1 MSFIHHSSFILHP
14 YLMSHTVT
22 LFEHEYT
29 DGFGWTGREY
39 AALESLRRAAGA
51 EVLRATVRGG
61 RRELQA
67 AQYVGVVR
75 LGARTVQVLP
85 KIYRARA
92 ARDDKERATE
102 ATRNLLY
109 LLAYAGRLPVRE
121 HELAALLRAGADWFE
136 ILTRLFATHLR
147 AEWQRGAH
155 RHYQTVEDELPV
167 LKGQWRIAAQL
178 RHPLRR
184 HVFSVAYDEFTA
196 DNALNRVFRFVVERL
211 WHWTRDGG
219 NRRLLGELRE
229 WLDEVTLVPR
239 LTAAAAAPA
248 LLTRLS
254 QRFTPLLNLA
264 RLFLSGGALQ
274 LAAGDLDTFAFVFDM
289 NQLFESF
296 IINFIRRHRAEVLPP
311 TLAACDLL
319 AQTRGATRYLAHDAR
334 GHEVFQLKPDLAF
347 QQAGTFPLLLDAKY
361 KRLDPAD
368 RRLGIAPADIYQ
380 IHAYAYRYDCPRIL
394 LLYPQTADMPAPLR
408 AHFTLKDG
416 RKMISAATVNL
427 RVDLSTM
434 QARRELMNE
443 LQDLLAQ
450 TTLQG
455 EHDADTD
462 SY

>member
-1 MSFIHHSSFILHP
+1 MP
-14 YLMSHTVT
+14 HTVT

-29 DGFGWTGREY
+29 DGFGWTDREY
-39 AALESLRRAAGA
+39 ATLERLRRATGA

-61 RRELQA
+61 GRRELQA
-67 AQYVGVVR
+67 TQYVGVVR
-75 LGARTVQVLP
+75 LGRRAVQVLP
-85 KIYRARA
+85 KIHRARA
-92 ARDDKERATE
+92 GGGDADERATE

-121 HELAALLRAGADWFE
+121 HELASLLRAGGDWFE

-147 AEWQRGAH
+147 EEWQRGAH
-155 RHYQTVEDELPV
+155 RHYQAVEDKSPV
-167 LKGQWRIAAQL
+167 LKGKWRIAEQL
-178 RHPLRR
+178 RYPLRR

-196 DNALNRVFRFVVERL
+196 DTALNRVFRYVVERL
-211 WHWTRDGG
+211 WHWTRDSG

-239 LTAAAAAPA
+239 LTAADAAPA

-319 AQTRGATRYLAHDAR
+319 AQTRGATRYLARDAH
-334 GHEVFQLKPDLAF
+334 GHEVFQLKPDLALHR
-347 QQAGTFPLLLDAKY
+347 ADTFPLLLDTKY
-361 KRLDPAD
+361 KRLNPAD
-368 RRLGIAPADIYQ
+368 RNLGISSDDFYQ
-380 IHAYAYRYDCPRIL
+380 MHAYARRYDCPRIV

-408 AHFTLKDG
+408 AHFTLSDG
-416 RKMISAATVNL
+416 HKTISTATVNL
-427 RVDLSTM
+427 QVDMSTL
-434 QARRELMNE
+434 QARQELMNE
-443 LQDLLAQ
+443 LRDIL
-450 TTLQG
+450 TPPQG
-455 EHDADTD
+455 ERDAYTD